1 MSDSYTIKA
10 NWTLV
15 GPDLA
20 PVRDATLIIER
31 GEIADI
37 TTRQHPAEFVLGD
50 AALIPGL
57 VNAHT
62 HLELSDLAQPL
73 EQAMPFTSW
82 VRKLIGH
89 RRTRTITPVEA
100 MLMGLE
106 ESKRAGVVTVGDILS
121 GQALVDGKFPE
132 TVFHASQ
139 GLNAIYFHEVIGF
152 NTSSFQNA
160 FQQYYLLAEEQ
171 SDRRP
176 VLEDFTIAVSP
187 HAPYSVHPSLICE
200 LADRSNFIAM
210 HLSETRSELEFL
222 DRQTGEFRQMLEDFG
237 VWEEGVVAK
246 GSKVLNYLEMLEG
259 RRRVLVVHGNYLTD
273 EELVYLSE
281 FQHPDWSV
289 MSVVYCPR
297 THAYFGHEE
306 HRFREML
313 NMGINVCLGTDSRA
327 SNPDLSVYE
336 EVKFL
341 KRRYPDMDSRELIG
355 MATWRGALALGLEKK
370 LGTIEVGKKAK
381 FAVVEL
387 AGREADGIDA
397 RLLAEGSRARGL

>member
-1 MSDSYTIKA
+1 MSDSYAINA
-10 NWTLV
+10 NWTLI
-15 GPDLA
+15 GPDLE
-20 PVRDATLIIER
+20 PVRDATVIVED
-31 GEIADI
+31 GVIADI
-37 TTRQHPAEFVLGD
+37 TTRQQPAEFALGD
-50 AALIPGL
+50 VALIPGL

-62 HLELSDLAQPL
+62 HLELSDLTQPL
-73 EQAMPFTSW
+73 EQATPFTSW

-89 RRTRTITPVEA
+89 RRTRTTSPVEA

-106 ESKRAGVVTVGDILS
+106 ESKKAGVVAIGDILS
-121 GQALVDGKFPE
+121 GQALDEGKFPE
-132 TVFHASQ
+132 AVFHASR
-139 GLNAIYFHEVIGF
+139 GLYANYFYEVIGF
-152 NTSSFQNA
+152 KSSSIENA
-160 FQQYYLLAEEQ
+160 LSQYSPFAVEQ
-171 SDRRP
+171 EDRRP

-187 HAPYSVHPSLICE
+187 HAPYSVHPALIGE
-200 LADRSNFIAM
+200 LTDRSNLIAM

-370 LGTIEVGKKAK
+370 LGTIEVGKQAK

-387 AGREADGIDA
+387 GGREADDIDI